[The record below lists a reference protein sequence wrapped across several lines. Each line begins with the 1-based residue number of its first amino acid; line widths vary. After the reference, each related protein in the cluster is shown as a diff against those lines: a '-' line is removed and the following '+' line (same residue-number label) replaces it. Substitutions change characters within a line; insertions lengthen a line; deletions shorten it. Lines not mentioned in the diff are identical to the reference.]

1 MNTELFKKIHEVI
14 NGDLDQFD
22 MDAWEDDSC
31 GMTRCVGGWAIY
43 FAAGE
48 VPLYNWESYGVSEEV
63 IALADRLGVQ
73 NSPDI
78 KWVDLRRLAARV
90 LGLEEHD
97 VRLFHVGGI
106 TATEFVRLAAQG
118 DEEGAREVLRLADV

>member
-1 MNTELFKKIHEVI
+1 MNTELFKKVHEVI
-14 NGDLDQFD
+14 NDDLDQFD
-22 MDAWEDDSC
+22 MDAWEDNSC
-31 GMTRCVGGWAIY
+31 GTTRCVGGWAIY

-48 VPLYNWESYGVSEEV
+48 VPLYNWESSGVSEEV

-73 NSPDI
+73 SIPDI
-78 KWVDLRRLAARV
+78 KWVHFPQLAARV

-97 VRLFHVGGI
+97 VRLFHVGEI

-118 DEEGAREVLRLADV
+118 DEEGARAVLRYACA